1 MARREPLHRLIDELR
16 EEDLP
21 AVTRVL
27 QALRATA
34 DPVMTA
40 LEAAPSDDEPDHED
54 FDGGLTEARTD
65 AEAGRGTTPEELR
78 QMKPRP
84 FKIRAF
90 VDGLQPGIDPD

>member
-27 QALRATA
+27 QALRVSV
-34 DPVMTA
+34 DPVVKA
-40 LEAAPSDDEPDHED
+40 LEAAPSDDESD
-54 FDGGLTEARTD
+54 
-65 AEAGRGTTPEELR
+65 EEFR
-78 QMKPRP
+78 QLEPPP

-90 VDGLQPGIDPD
+90 VDGLQTGIDPDKMNQLVDEFEDEEFARKYRG